1 MSPEREYT
9 HGHQGREKVLCAP
22 NRQIEA
28 TARRHRAPAGIT
40 VPRQTSGGTRGRG
53 GGGRGPAHA
62 AAGDGSTEGPQNPK
76 PEPPCGPAGSSGYRA
91 KEPDQDLRDTSPPTP
106 RAAPPWPPRA
116 GANSSSIPRRAGE
129 RNPASDAT
137 EGGSASNEE
146 GNATAL
152 DDPGE
157 PGRVALSP
165 SQGTNAA
172 WSPAPPPHRPRPRA
186 RACGGRCLA
195 DGLSSLRSRARGA
208 RLRGT
213 CVGTAP
219 SVSTHAGQRAAVG
232 AARSPGEGEAPR
244 VMRGVGEGR
253 PVRSTG
259 STPGWWLKEQRRLP

>member
-22 NRQIEA
+22 NQQIEA
-28 TARRHRAPAGIT
+28 AARRHRAPAGIT

-53 GGGRGPAHA
+53 GGGQGARARGRW
-62 AAGDGSTEGPQNPK
+62 GRQYG
-76 PEPPCGPAGSSGYRA
+76 GSSKPKTGTAVWPSRLFWASCERTGSGSARY
-91 KEPDQDLRDTSPPTP
+91 QPPTP
-106 RAAPPWPPRA
+106 RAAPPRPPRA
-116 GANSSSIPRRAGE
+116 GANPSSIPRRAGE

-146 GNATAL
+146 GNPTAL

-186 RACGGRCLA
+186 RVCGGRCLA
-195 DGLSSLRSRARGA
+195 DRLSSLRSRARGA

-253 PVRSTG
+253 PVPSTG